1 MKRRT
6 TVSLLLVVLLIAAC
20 ASTAGPVSTPQ
31 QAQKA
36 LAEAQAARV
45 AVRDAIAKSYV
56 TAQQGIQASPN
67 DQVAV
72 RIWTQAQAARVAF
85 NKVDPAFTTAW
96 GLAAD
101 AVDAWLKAP
110 ADQSAADTFHAV
122 FTSVT
127 KSLNDLRAAQAGGG
141 Q

>member
-1 MKRRT
+1 MNRA
-6 TVSLLLVVLLIAAC
+6 VVPVLLVVLLIAAC
-20 ASTAGPVSTPQ
+20 TSSGSISTPQ

-45 AVRDAIAKSYV
+45 AVRDSIAKSYV
-56 TAQQGIQASPN
+56 MAQKSVLASPN
-67 DQVAV
+67 DPAAV
-72 RIWTQAQAARVAF
+72 RLWNQAQAARVAF
-85 NKVDPAFTTAW
+85 NKVDPEFTTAW

-101 AVDAWLKAP
+101 AVDVWLKAP

-127 KSLNDLRAAQAGGG
+127 KSLTDLTAAQGGG
-141 Q
+141 KP